1 MNCFIFS
8 IFGTT
13 DEKLKM
19 YTEVFNTKLS
29 LLTRSRHFFQGDMKF
44 YLIILVLSEKVQMSL
59 LSKVE
64 NVFLYVQSGMTQ
76 SNACVLKETP
86 VNNST
91 VSALLKCGIHCNALS
106 QCVGVDIIG
115 KEAKRCRLLYGY
127 PALISTHTAS
137 DETVRYQKV

>member
-1 MNCFIFS
+1 
-8 IFGTT
+8 
-13 DEKLKM
+13 M

-44 YLIILVLSEKVQMSL
+44 YLIILVLSEKVQISL

-76 SNACVLKETP
+76 SDACVLKETP

-137 DETVRYQKV
+137 DETVRYQQV

>member
-1 MNCFIFS
+1 
-8 IFGTT
+8 
-13 DEKLKM
+13 
-19 YTEVFNTKLS
+19 
-29 LLTRSRHFFQGDMKF
+29 
-44 YLIILVLSEKVQMSL
+44 
-59 LSKVE
+59 
-64 NVFLYVQSGMTQ
+64 MTQ
-76 SNACVLKETP
+76 SDACVLKETP

-115 KEAKRCRLLYGY
+115 KEAKLYGY